1 MIEELLDDGGDS
13 PPNYEFFCYHSDQG
27 FDHALTV
34 NMPPGDKY
42 ISFSEDWSV
51 CSTNC
56 TAAEVERVANPPNFA
71 ETIEVA
77 VGDYLIFSDGDCIP
91 RHDFVATHVGLARHR
106 CGLSGGCIRLPAAAS
121 HAVTAADILSGR

>member
-42 ISFSEDWSV
+42 ISFSED
-51 CSTNC
+51 
-56 TAAEVERVANPPNFA
+56 
-71 ETIEVA
+71 
-77 VGDYLIFSDGDCIP
+77 
-91 RHDFVATHVGLARHR
+91 
-106 CGLSGGCIRLPAAAS
+106 
-121 HAVTAADILSGR
+121 